1 MDIVRLANNSKQKDS
16 FKLSSKTIDK
26 YTVEI
31 EAADRKETENLNDLL
46 LQAVRNVFHKI
57 DCMRQ
62 RLKVLFW
69 AFDYCKNG
77 RGNFSTLFESTKS
90 IEGNV
95 TFIEKACLPDTALS
109 KTDLQTVINTIMALQ
124 GHKKECIR
132 NNRLVQMRV
141 CYLWVEMFSNEEM
154 VNKLDY
160 LNLSDIEYFVSLCKP
175 ADVNPRV
182 KEQICTNKRVS
193 NITLS
198 QTLDDYKRYNITQ
211 VTDTYSSC
219 PISK

>member
-95 TFIEKACLPDTALS
+95 TFIDKACLPDTALS
-109 KTDLQTVINTIMALQ
+109 KTDLQTVINTIMVLQ

-132 NNRLVQMRV
+132 NSQLERLRV
-141 CYLWVEMFSNEEM
+141 LLMG
-154 VNKLDY
+154 
-160 LNLSDIEYFVSLCKP
+160 
-175 ADVNPRV
+175 
-182 KEQICTNKRVS
+182 
-193 NITLS
+193 
-198 QTLDDYKRYNITQ
+198 
-211 VTDTYSSC
+211 
-219 PISK
+219 